1 MEKMIEVKDLS
12 FEINDKLIL
21 DNIQMYVEKGEFI
34 SIIGPNGAG
43 KTTLVKCLN
52 KNLNYRGQVN
62 LKGKDLNSYSF
73 KEKARI
79 VAVVPQEYNLPFN
92 FKVMDIVRMG
102 RNPYHRK
109 FENSDSID
117 SEIVNM
123 ALHQTNTYEFKDR
136 FYNSLS
142 GGEKQRVVAA
152 RALAQEPEILFLD
165 EITSNLDIHNQLEVL
180 ELIRKIN
187 KENGM
192 TVVSI
197 MHDLNLASR
206 FSDRIL
212 LLIGGKIEIFDKPS
226 KVINEQVLSKA
237 YNMEMIIRENRILDF
252 SEVVPLRI
260 KRDLNRKNIK
270 IHVVSGGGTGEYILE
285 KLYSMKYDLTC
296 GILLSGDSDLDICN
310 SLNIEYVCEK
320 PFSEISEESMENNKI
335 FMNEADL
342 ILLTDVP
349 FGKANVEN
357 LEMVSKIENKPVI
370 VLENRE
376 RDHMDGFVDSV
387 LEAMYKRKNVHLVE
401 KYNDIFGIISNL
413 ELDK

>member
-152 RALAQEPEILFLD
+152 RALAQEPEMLFLD

-310 SLNIEYVCEK
+310 SLKIEYVCEK
-320 PFSEISEESMENNKI
+320 PYSEISEESMKNNKI

-349 FGKANVEN
+349 FGKANIEN

>member
-1 MEKMIEVKDLS
+1 MDKMIEVKDLS

-21 DNIQMYVEKGEFI
+21 DSIEMYVEKGEFI

-52 KNLNYRGQVN
+52 KNLDYRGQVN
-62 LKGKDLNSYSF
+62 LKGKDLNNYSF

-102 RNPYHRK
+102 RNPYYKR
-109 FENSDSID
+109 FENSDSMD

-123 ALHQTNTYEFKDR
+123 ALRQTNTYEFKDR
-136 FYNSLS
+136 VYNSLS

-165 EITSNLDIHNQLEVL
+165 EITSNLDIHNQLEIL

-252 SEVVPLRI
+252 REVVPLRI
-260 KRDLNRKNIK
+260 KRELKRKNTK

-296 GILLSGDSDLDICN
+296 GILLSGDGDLDICN
-310 SLNIEYVCEK
+310 SLKIEYICEK
-320 PFSEISEESMENNKI
+320 PFSDISKELMEKNKI
-335 FMNEADL
+335 FINEADM

-349 FGKANVEN
+349 FGKANIEN
-357 LEMVSKIENKPVI
+357 LEMISEIEDKPVI
-370 VLENRE
+370 ILGNKE
-376 RDHMDGFVDSV
+376 RDHMNGYVDDV
-387 LEAMYKRKNVHLVE
+387 LEVMYKRKNVYLVE
-401 KYNDIFGIISNL
+401 KYKDIFGIISNL
-413 ELDK
+413 DSDK

>member
-152 RALAQEPEILFLD
+152 RALAQEPEMLFLD

-310 SLNIEYVCEK
+310 SLKIEYVCEK
-320 PFSEISEESMENNKI
+320 PYSEISEESMENNKI
-335 FMNEADL
+335 FINEADL

-349 FGKANVEN
+349 FGKANIEN